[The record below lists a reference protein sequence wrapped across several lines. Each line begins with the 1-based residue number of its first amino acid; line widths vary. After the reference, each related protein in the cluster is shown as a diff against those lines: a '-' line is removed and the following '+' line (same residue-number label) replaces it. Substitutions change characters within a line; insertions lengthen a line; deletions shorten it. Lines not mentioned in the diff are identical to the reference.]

1 MSVRVLSGILETRNY
16 ASGNATIHFID
27 HRVTGTL
34 TQASK
39 AQELGIRR
47 RFRDVPCKIVSMREI
62 KMQETERS
70 ISRERTET
78 DYLRIN
84 DTVVNRDYLEI
95 EWKGTGGSRIEEISY
110 MIIGEVAD

>member
-1 MSVRVLSGILETRNY
+1 MSVRVLSGILVTRDY
-16 ASGNATIHFID
+16 PSGNATIHFSD

-34 TQASK
+34 TK
-39 AQELGIRR
+39 AHQTQELGPTR

-62 KMQETERS
+62 KIQETERP
-70 ISRERTET
+70 ISRQRTET
-78 DYLRIN
+78 DFLRIN
-84 DTVVNRDYLEI
+84 DTAINRDYLEI